1 MTNIS
6 LSTTQYSFTS
16 HNFLPH
22 PSVSAQE
29 IQPSQDNFYSTN
41 IQEQQQNEK
50 YTFNMGVKQN
60 HFQVMWP
67 AGKQVLLKPYWLAN
81 KGGPRTAEIP
91 PTLPMQIQ

>member
-1 MTNIS
+1 M
-6 LSTTQYSFTS
+6 
-16 HNFLPH
+16 
-22 PSVSAQE
+22 SAQE
-29 IQPSQDNFYSTN
+29 IQTSQDNFYSTN

-50 YTFNMGVKQN
+50 YTFKMGVKQN

-91 PTLPMQIQ
+91 PPCPCKFSKLLKLTGTRLSQTEKLQLTGH